1 MEVSNQVSWKV
12 IVRKGRAVDLLK
24 ATAKRRR
31 TKREIML
38 EKTRLISETRDRE
51 ALMEQLRRLSLEN
64 S

>member
-1 MEVSNQVSWKV
+1 MEVSKQVPWKV

-38 EKTRLISETRDRE
+38 EKARQISETRDRE
-51 ALMEQLRRLSLEN
+51 ALIEQI
-64 S
+64 